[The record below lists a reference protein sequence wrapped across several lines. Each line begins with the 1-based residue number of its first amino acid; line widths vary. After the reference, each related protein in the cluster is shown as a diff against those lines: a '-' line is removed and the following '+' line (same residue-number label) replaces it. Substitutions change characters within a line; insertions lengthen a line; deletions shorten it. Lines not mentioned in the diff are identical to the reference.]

1 MVKESFIKEAYTNIC
16 KNKDTHFY
24 NFIKGNTNHSFSDPE
39 EKKMFL
45 NINNPEECK
54 KKCIG
59 KWNKDCGF
67 YILNDTKNDQGEI
80 IQTDCTTFKLNND
93 DLNYGDYQFLIDCG
107 GKNYKD
113 IPLTDDTN
121 NPVQLS
127 PHDGLIFNTKTKF
140 YNNGGNQGRG
150 FVNPKIYRENPQIF
164 RNVNFAEELVI
175 EIIDLFNEIKESVK
189 DFAQKANDN
198 TTEEYNLKIQWL
210 NELGEDF
217 DPNNH
222 NYSYRYTADLYV
234 YQKLIAFYKKI
245 DLLSEYLDVEPKEL
259 FYSIIPQSSF
269 NFRIKLDDPI
279 TDADYDYHS
288 DGSKTLKN
296 TVLDPGTNS
305 IPANFQIDYNNFHLT
320 DQEFTEKDN
329 RNLIIQINVGSEKVF
344 TGTELESD
352 NQFLIAKKFLDL
364 KKKKNNLEG
373 EEENLEKESNK
384 QKQTLIV
391 YALIFAIGIITIT
404 GFINTKISIILFI
417 ISIFI
422 ILFINYYMDIK
433 NLINFKDYIKHI

>member
-1 MVKESFIKEAYTNIC
+1 M
-16 KNKDTHFY
+16 
-24 NFIKGNTNHSFSDPE
+24 
-39 EKKMFL
+39 
-45 NINNPEECK
+45 
-54 KKCIG
+54 
-59 KWNKDCGF
+59 
-67 YILNDTKNDQGEI
+67 
-80 IQTDCTTFKLNND
+80 
-93 DLNYGDYQFLIDCG
+93 
-107 GKNYKD
+107 
-113 IPLTDDTN
+113 
-121 NPVQLS
+121 
-127 PHDGLIFNTKTKF
+127 
-140 YNNGGNQGRG
+140 
-150 FVNPKIYRENPQIF
+150 
-164 RNVNFAEELVI
+164 
-175 EIIDLFNEIKESVK
+175 
-189 DFAQKANDN
+189 
-198 TTEEYNLKIQWL
+198 
-210 NELGEDF
+210 
-217 DPNNH
+217 
-222 NYSYRYTADLYV
+222 
-234 YQKLIAFYKKI
+234 IAFYKKI

-417 ISIFI
+417 ISFFI